1 VIFDGGFGLGLNDE
15 EGIECRRRRD
25 ASVAGDDMIIRQN

>member
-1 VIFDGGFGLGLNDE
+1 VIFDGGFGLGSIDE

-25 ASVAGDDMIIRQN
+25 TSVAGDDMIIRQN